1 MVNTLTSHTSNYPN
15 GQLYYTTS
23 GRRKQT
29 LGCKFQTKAR
39 EGVRDVKKF
48 FANLQPNEIACI
60 AIGIAFSSL
69 VVGAASLVLAII
81 RLL

>member
-1 MVNTLTSHTSNYPN
+1 MT
-15 GQLYYTTS
+15 
-23 GRRKQT
+23 
-29 LGCKFQTKAR
+29 TKAR
-39 EGVRDVKKF
+39 EGGEGVKKF